1 MTTKRVNETALRVLR
16 VLIALK
22 GHTLT
27 GLSNGEV
34 AKALGES
41 PANITR
47 YMQTLI
53 EAGLVERRED
63 VPIRSQHQ
71 HAADRPGPCG
81 PRQPHAEPHQRTQ
94 PPGRCRLHDLRGYP
108 WDVLPPNRNPQ

>member
-1 MTTKRVNETALRVLR
+1 MTEKRVNETALRVLR

-53 EAGLVERRED
+53 EAGLAERRED
-63 VPIRSQHQ
+63 GRFAHSVSMLQIAQA
-71 HAADRPGPCG
+71 HA
-81 PRQPHAEPHQRTQ
+81 
-94 PPGRCRLHDLRGYP
+94 
-108 WDVLPPNRNPQ
+108 

>member
-1 MTTKRVNETALRVLR
+1 MTEKRVNETALRVLR

-41 PANITR
+41 
-47 YMQTLI
+47 
-53 EAGLVERRED
+53 
-63 VPIRSQHQ
+63 
-71 HAADRPGPCG
+71 
-81 PRQPHAEPHQRTQ
+81 
-94 PPGRCRLHDLRGYP
+94 
-108 WDVLPPNRNPQ
+108 

>member
-63 VPIRSQHQ
+63 GRFAHSISMLQIAQ
-71 HAADRPGPCG
+71 AHAAHVSRM
-81 PRQPHAEPHQRTQ
+81 Q
-94 PPGRCRLHDLRGYP
+94 
-108 WDVLPPNRNPQ
+108 NRINELNRRVAAGSMI

>member
-63 VPIRSQHQ
+63 GRFAHSVSMLQIAQA
-71 HAADRPGPCG
+71 HADHVSRM
-81 PRQPHAEPHQRTQ
+81 Q
-94 PPGRCRLHDLRGYP
+94 
-108 WDVLPPNRNPQ
+108 NRINEINRRVAAGSMI

>member
-22 GHTLT
+22 GHTQT

-47 YMQTLI
+47 
-53 EAGLVERRED
+53 
-63 VPIRSQHQ
+63 
-71 HAADRPGPCG
+71 
-81 PRQPHAEPHQRTQ
+81 
-94 PPGRCRLHDLRGYP
+94 
-108 WDVLPPNRNPQ
+108 